1 MSISMVIN
9 LVARLMGM
17 VGVKP
22 KCDVY
27 VMRVC
32 ARLHGCLICRR
43 NVMSLC
49 IDMPTLTLIM
59 AHCFYLPLPRWH
71 VYTNTICDQIILT
84 QILCKF
90 WFDMIYI
97 LYPLL
102 TNRVKNLLA
111 NIHSTC
117 FTYLS
122 VWNGN
127 FYKLIDINLK

>member
-1 MSISMVIN
+1 MVIN

-32 ARLHGCLICRR
+32 ARLHGCPICRR

-59 AHCFYLPLPRWH
+59 ARIYKFNLQPNNIN
-71 VYTNTICDQIILT
+71 TNSL
-84 QILCKF
+84 
-90 WFDMIYI
+90 
-97 LYPLL
+97 
-102 TNRVKNLLA
+102 
-111 NIHSTC
+111 
-117 FTYLS
+117 
-122 VWNGN
+122 
-127 FYKLIDINLK
+127 